1 MALLLVWVLL
11 TDCLLWSP
19 QDVDP
24 EEEGETDAGGNRGVY
39 SFGRLLQE
47 GAASSSIFLV
57 LEVYQMGMLSI
68 MGQVG
73 IRETRQSDR
82 LRDR

>member
-1 MALLLVWVLL
+1 MAIL
-11 TDCLLWSP
+11 

-24 EEEGETDAGGNRGVY
+24 QEEGENDAGGNRGVY

-47 GAASSSIFLV
+47 GAAASSIFLV

-68 MGQVG
+68 MGQVCECE
-73 IRETRQSDR
+73 RVQSV
-82 LRDR
+82 